1 MTNRSARQ
9 GRSQRHVNVEARDVV
24 RRGQRRDLV
33 EARDMCAWRPETCT
47 RRGQRRLLVKAR
59 DASRGGHF
67 SSKPNTSSRRGQRRI
82 SVEARDVFSS
92 KPEKSFRGSQTRS
105 RGGHGCVLGRPGTF
119 SFCEGR
125 VAKDINH
132 MEAQTSIL

>member
-1 MTNRSARQ
+1 MTNKSARQ
-9 GRSQRHVNVEARDVV
+9 GLSQRHVNVEARDVV

-33 EARDMCAWRPETCT
+33 EARDKCAWRPETCT
-47 RRGQRRLLVKAR
+47 RRGERRLLVKAR
-59 DASRGGHF
+59 DASRRVQ
-67 SSKPNTSSRRGQRRI
+67 KRI
-82 SVEARDVFSS
+82 FVEAGDVFLSR
-92 KPEKSFRGSQTRS
+92 PETSFRGSQTRS
-105 RGGHGCVLGRPGTF
+105 RGGHGVVLGRPGTF